1 MNRRN
6 FISLSSSL
14 PLSLFNIR
22 NYDQANY
29 LAAYSFI
36 FAAVKLILHFSTNT
50 LWSLH
55 RDALLYLALGRHLDW
70 GYASV
75 PPSIAFFS
83 WISSKVLGG
92 SIFAIRLFPT
102 LIST

>member
-1 MNRRN
+1 MIKR
-6 FISLSSSL
+6 ITWLHIL
-14 PLSLFNIR
+14 LF
-22 NYDQANY
+22 
-29 LAAYSFI
+29 

-75 PPSIAFFS
+75 PPSIAFSVGFRVRYLGAQSLRFGFS
-83 WISSKVLGG
+83 YFDLNPNGH
-92 SIFAIRLFPT
+92 PPQD
-102 LIST
+102 